1 MSDKELSDELKE
13 IFEMPNVKELANP
26 AAPAIMPKAKPPIHQ
41 VIQPTV
47 QVLPIVQ
54 KEPEELAKEDFDY
67 IRTNLK
73 NLIDSGQ
80 VALGSLTEIAEGSQ
94 HPRAFE
100 ALSALMKSLSESTR
114 ELIDL
119 HKKMKDLKKDG
130 PEKQVTNN
138 NLIVTTEEMIKMIKK
153 ATE

>member
-1 MSDKELSDELKE
+1 MSDKELSEELKE

-26 AAPAIMPKAKPPIHQ
+26 AAPAVMPKPKPIAAP
-41 VIQPTV
+41 PTV
-47 QVLPIVQ
+47 TPIVVTPVVQ

-119 HKKMKDLKKDG
+119 HKKMKDLQKSG